1 MSEGSGPYLYI
12 FYFITQSSHLGLV
25 YRSSPA
31 FVGFS
36 FNGSL
41 IFRAFVVGL
50 VYLMLSGLPLV
61 LADFILENR
70 RHFLLSG
77 FWVSPDGRG
86 LWWGP
91 PTGTHPKPPVLPWP
105 CISGWERRVL
115 AQTELFVLAG
125 FLSFDHLPLHLKVEK
140 KSFRSYREGRVAS
153 SVWSL
158 LLAELPVA
166 FPCWILQRDCC
177 LVSGRIMIIWSTFCC
192 WIGGWE
198 CQSGSPSSVGCGDI
212 KHYDAFLFLWSWSPK
227 PVSGLRSSS
236 HSFLLV
242 VSFCYSH
249 GLYLCL
255 MWRGREKE
263 LCHLDW
269 KFTFLTFCE
278 PASSPPSR
286 LLWK

>member
-1 MSEGSGPYLYI
+1 MIAETFYNGALKSFSNNCVASSSSLYWPWLII
-12 FYFITQSSHLGLV
+12 FSRSCWDFLLSFSVVYYVRRLWALFIYFLFYHTVIPLGFSV
-25 YRSSPA
+25 QVFTC

-125 FLSFDHLPLHLKVEK
+125 FLCFDHLALHLKVEK

-198 CQSGSPSSVGCGDI
+198 CQSGSPSSVGCGDV
-212 KHYDAFLFLWSWSPK
+212 KHYDAF
-227 PVSGLRSSS
+227 VS
-236 HSFLLV
+236 LV
-242 VSFCYSH
+242 LESQT
-249 GLYLCL
+249 G
-255 MWRGREKE
+255 
-263 LCHLDW
+263 
-269 KFTFLTFCE
+269 
-278 PASSPPSR
+278 
-286 LLWK
+286 